1 MLMSSWL
8 VSKAPLRFD
17 ELLYPE
23 SVRSTIERTAV
34 HANPPHLLLSG
45 PSGIGK
51 TATWRLIAP
60 QVLGPSWNARTHV
73 LQARE
78 LDRTSGAMSKFEEFL
93 RPEGSS
99 SGDTLAGRTSLDA
112 YDASFSGVISATP
125 PPSGKESMPEQNQG
139 RAPVSRL
146 IVIEDAD
153 YLGTIRQSYLRR
165 MMESASGS
173 ARFIFTSHTPSRVI
187 EALRSRC
194 QHIRLPP
201 PTRKA
206 IEGRIAV
213 ITEEEAMTTT
223 RGILGDIAHIANG
236 NLRKAIFVTELLGHR
251 NMLDDRKNLQ
261 HLISATSVREMQH
274 VLEEAL
280 RNRVHDWRWEKQGM
294 KNSRVLKGAMG
305 SLDQAMGENNFE
317 PEDVVI
323 HFHRLLTAGRMQLEE
338 HMLAELLVELAHCD
352 VALHKT
358 TQGRIEL
365 ERFLLKVAEIGNR
378 HAQAKAS

>member
-1 MLMSSWL
+1 
-8 VSKAPLRFD
+8 
-17 ELLYPE
+17 
-23 SVRSTIERTAV
+23 
-34 HANPPHLLLSG
+34 
-45 PSGIGK
+45 
-51 TATWRLIAP
+51 
-60 QVLGPSWNARTHV
+60 
-73 LQARE
+73 
-78 LDRTSGAMSKFEEFL
+78 MSKFEEFL

-125 PPSGKESMPEQNQG
+125 PPSGNESTPEQNQG

-201 PTRKA
+201 PPRKA
-206 IEGRIAV
+206 IEGRIAA
-213 ITEEEAMTTT
+213 ITEEEKMTTT

-305 SLDQAMGENNFE
+305 SLDQAMGENNLE

-338 HMLAELLVELAHCD
+338 RMLTELLVELAHCD

-365 ERFLLKVAEIGNR
+365 ERFLLKVAEIGER

>member
-1 MLMSSWL
+1 MSSWL
-8 VSKAPLRFD
+8 VTNAPVLFD
-17 ELLYPE
+17 ELLYPGA
-23 SVRSTIERTAV
+23 VKSTIERTAV
-34 HANPPHLLLSG
+34 QANPPHLLLSG

-51 TATWRLIAP
+51 TATWRLIAR

-73 LQARE
+73 LQARD
-78 LDRTSGAMSKFEEFL
+78 LARTSGAMSKFEEFL

-99 SGDTLAGRTSLDA
+99 SKDTLAGRTSLDA
-112 YDASFSGVISATP
+112 YDATFSGTIAETP
-125 PPSGKESMPEQNQG
+125 APAGKESTPERSDG

-165 MMESASGS
+165 MMENASGS
-173 ARFIFTSHTPSRVI
+173 ARFIFTSHTPSRII
-187 EALRSRC
+187 EALRSRT

-201 PTRKA
+201 PSRKEIEMRLSA
-206 IEGRIAV
+206 IASQETIQPA
-213 ITEEEAMTTT
+213 
-223 RGILGDIAHIANG
+223 RGVLGDIAHIADG
-236 NLRKAIFVTELLGHR
+236 NLRKAIFVTELLGQR
-251 NMLDDRKNLQ
+251 GMLQDRKNLQ
-261 HLISATSVREMQH
+261 HLIAATSVREMQH

-305 SLDQAMGENNFE
+305 SLDQAMGENNME
-317 PEDVVI
+317 PEDVVVQ
-323 HFHRLLTAGRMQLEE
+323 FHRLLTAGRMQLDEA
-338 HMLAELLVELAHCD
+338 MLTDLLVELAQCD

-365 ERFLLKVAEIGNR
+365 ERFLLKVAQIGQR
-378 HAQAKAS
+378 HAGAKAS

>member
-1 MLMSSWL
+1 MSSWL
-8 VSKAPLRFD
+8 VTKAPVRFD
-17 ELLYPE
+17 ELLYPDTL
-23 SVRSTIERTAV
+23 RSTIERTSIQ
-34 HANPPHLLLSG
+34 ANPPHLLLSG
-45 PSGIGK
+45 PSGVGK
-51 TATWRLIAP
+51 TATWRLIAR
-60 QVLGPSWNARTHV
+60 QVLGSSWQARTHV
-73 LQARE
+73 LQARD
-78 LDRTSGAMSKFEEFL
+78 LARTSGAMSKFEEFL
-93 RPEGSS
+93 RPEGASS
-99 SGDTLAGRTSLDA
+99 NDTLAGRTSLDA
-112 YDASFSGVISATP
+112 YDASFSGIASTTP
-125 PPSGKESMPEQNQG
+125 APAGKESNPETNNG

-187 EALRSRC
+187 EALRSRT

-201 PTRKA
+201 PSRND
-206 IEGRIAV
+206 IEKRLSALV
-213 ITEEEAMTTT
+213 AEEGLTTT
-223 RGILGDIAHIANG
+223 RGILGDIAHIADG

-261 HLISATSVREMQH
+261 SLMAATSVREMQH

-280 RNRVHDWRWEKQGM
+280 RNRIHDWRWEKQGA

-305 SLDQAMGENNFE
+305 ALDLVMGENNLE
-317 PEDVVI
+317 PEDVVV

-338 HMLAELLVELAHCD
+338 HMLTELLVELAECD

-365 ERFLLKVAEIGNR
+365 ERFLLKVAKIGER

>member
-1 MLMSSWL
+1 MSSWL
-8 VSKAPLRFD
+8 VTKAPVRFD
-17 ELLYPE
+17 ELLYPDA
-23 SVRSTIERTAV
+23 VKSTIERTAV
-34 HANPPHLLLSG
+34 QANPPHLLLSG

-51 TATWRLIAP
+51 TATWRLIAR

-73 LQARE
+73 LQARD
-78 LDRTSGAMSKFEEFL
+78 LARTSGAMSKFEEFL

-99 SGDTLAGRTSLDA
+99 SKDTLAGRTSLDA
-112 YDASFSGVISATP
+112 YDATFSGTIAETP
-125 PPSGKESMPEQNQG
+125 APAGKESTPERSDG

-165 MMESASGS
+165 MMENASGS
-173 ARFIFTSHTPSRVI
+173 ARFIFTSHTPSRII
-187 EALRSRC
+187 EALRSRT

-201 PTRKA
+201 PSRKEIEMRLSA
-206 IEGRIAV
+206 IASQETIQPA
-213 ITEEEAMTTT
+213 
-223 RGILGDIAHIANG
+223 RGVLGDIAHIADG
-236 NLRKAIFVTELLGHR
+236 NLRKAIFVTELLGQR
-251 NMLDDRKNLQ
+251 GMLQDRKNLQ
-261 HLISATSVREMQH
+261 HLIAATSVREMQH

-305 SLDQAMGENNFE
+305 SLDQAMGENNME
-317 PEDVVI
+317 PEDVVVQ
-323 HFHRLLTAGRMQLEE
+323 FHRLLTAGRMQLDEA
-338 HMLAELLVELAHCD
+338 MLTDLLVELAQCD

-365 ERFLLKVAEIGNR
+365 ERFLLKVAQIG
-378 HAQAKAS
+378 QP

>member
-1 MLMSSWL
+1 MMSSWL
-8 VSKAPLRFD
+8 ATKAPVRFD
-17 ELLYPE
+17 ELLLPDA
-23 SVRSTIERTAV
+23 VKSTIERTAIQ
-34 HANPPHLLLSG
+34 ANPPHLLLSG
-45 PSGIGK
+45 PPGVGK
-51 TATWRLIAP
+51 TAAWRLIAR
-60 QVLGPSWNARTHV
+60 QVLGPAWEARTHV
-73 LQARE
+73 LQARD
-78 LDRTSGAMSKFEEFL
+78 LARTSGAMSKFEEFL

-99 SGDTLAGRTSLDA
+99 SSDTLAGRTSLDA
-112 YDASFSGVISATP
+112 YDATFSGTAATTP
-125 PPSGKESMPEQNQG
+125 APAGKESTPATYQG

-173 ARFIFTSHTPSRVI
+173 ARFMFTTHTPSRVI
-187 EALRSRC
+187 EALRSRT

-201 PTRKA
+201 PSRKE
-206 IEGRIAV
+206 IEGCLATIV
-213 ITEEEAMTTT
+213 EEEQMDVA
-223 RGILGDIAHIANG
+223 RGVLGDISHIANG

-251 NMLDDRKNLQ
+251 SMLGDRKNLQ
-261 HLISATSVREMQH
+261 HLMTATSVKEMQR

-280 RNRVHDWRWEKQGM
+280 RNRVHDWRWEKKGM

-305 SLDQAMGENNFE
+305 ALDQVMGENNLE

-338 HMLAELLVELAHCD
+338 HLLTELLVELAKCD
-352 VALHKT
+352 VALHKS

-365 ERFLLKVAEIGNR
+365 ERFLLNAAEIGQR
-378 HAQAKAS
+378 HAQAKA

>member
-1 MLMSSWL
+1 MSSWL
-8 VSKAPLRFD
+8 VTKAPVRFD
-17 ELLYPE
+17 ELLYPDA
-23 SVRSTIERTAV
+23 VKSTIERTAV
-34 HANPPHLLLSG
+34 QANPPHLLLSG

-51 TATWRLIAP
+51 TATWRLIAR

-73 LQARE
+73 LQARD
-78 LDRTSGAMSKFEEFL
+78 LARTSGAMSKFEEFL

-99 SGDTLAGRTSLDA
+99 SKDTLAGRTSLDA
-112 YDASFSGVISATP
+112 YDATFSGTIAETP
-125 PPSGKESMPEQNQG
+125 APAGKESTPERSDG

-165 MMESASGS
+165 MMENASGS
-173 ARFIFTSHTPSRVI
+173 ARFIFTSHTPSRII
-187 EALRSRC
+187 EALRSRT

-201 PTRKA
+201 PSRKEIEMRLSA
-206 IEGRIAV
+206 IASQETIQPA
-213 ITEEEAMTTT
+213 
-223 RGILGDIAHIANG
+223 RGVLGDIAHIADG
-236 NLRKAIFVTELLGHR
+236 NLRKAIFVTKLLGQR
-251 NMLDDRKNLQ
+251 GMLQDRKNLQ
-261 HLISATSVREMQH
+261 HLIAATSVREMQH

-305 SLDQAMGENNFE
+305 SLDQAMGENNME
-317 PEDVVI
+317 PEDVVVQ
-323 HFHRLLTAGRMQLEE
+323 FHRLLTAGRMQLDEA
-338 HMLAELLVELAHCD
+338 MLTDLLVELAQCD

-365 ERFLLKVAEIGNR
+365 ERFLLKVAQIGQQ
-378 HAQAKAS
+378 HAGAKAS

>member
-1 MLMSSWL
+1 MSSWL
-8 VSKAPLRFD
+8 VTKAPVRFD

-23 SVRSTIERTAV
+23 SVCSTIERTAV
-34 HANPPHLLLSG
+34 QANPPHLLLSG
-45 PSGIGK
+45 PSGVGK
-51 TATWRLIAP
+51 TATWRLIAR
-60 QVLGPSWNARTHV
+60 QVLGPSWSARTHV
-73 LQARE
+73 LQARD
-78 LDRTSGAMSKFEEFL
+78 LARTSGAMTKFEEFL

-99 SGDTLAGRTSLDA
+99 SSDTLAGRTSLDA
-112 YDASFSGVISATP
+112 YDASFSGITSTTP
-125 PPSGKESMPEQNQG
+125 APAGKESTPELNEG

-153 YLGTIRQSYLRR
+153 HLGTIRQSYLRR

-187 EALRSRC
+187 EALRSRT
-194 QHIRLPP
+194 QHIRLPSP
-201 PTRKA
+201 PRKDIESCIAA
-206 IEGRIAV
+206 IAEQEGLETA
-213 ITEEEAMTTT
+213 
-223 RGILGDIAHIANG
+223 RGVLGDIAHIANG

-261 HLISATSVREMQH
+261 HLIAATSVREMQH

-280 RNRVHDWRWEKQGM
+280 RNRVHDWRWEKKGM

-305 SLDQAMGENNFE
+305 SLDQVMGENNLE
-317 PEDVVI
+317 PEDVVV

-338 HMLAELLVELAHCD
+338 HMLAELLVELADCD

-365 ERFLLKVAEIGNR
+365 ERFLLKVAQISER